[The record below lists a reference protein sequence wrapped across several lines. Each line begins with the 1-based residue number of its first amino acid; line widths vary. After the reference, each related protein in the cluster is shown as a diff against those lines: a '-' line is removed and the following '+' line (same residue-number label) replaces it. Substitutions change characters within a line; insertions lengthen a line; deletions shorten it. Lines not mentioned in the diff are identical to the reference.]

1 MESHDGR
8 KFSREAQAERRR
20 LAVVLTNEH
29 GFSALQVATMLGVN
43 QHTVWRWLR
52 RFEER
57 GDALFTASER
67 RGHAQASMTPQQV
80 AWLVQT
86 VSERDPRAFGAPS
99 PVWTIELMRAA
110 VAQEF
115 STDVAP
121 STLHRHARRGGLRP
135 RSPRKQAT
143 ERDDA
148 EVDRW
153 MKEVWPTVRADAA
166 NGSVVAFLDEAQ
178 VRADSP
184 LGTSWSKKGVRPVV
198 RATGKRP
205 RINIVSAITW
215 DGRLVFQTYN
225 GSFDGA
231 RFIGF
236 LGAMV
241 AWAKCRPLTIVLD
254 GLRVHFAKEVRA
266 AVEANGW
273 KVRMVQLPAY
283 APDLNPDEHVW
294 SYLKG
299 YRMRRNPMEPDERI
313 EDVVRAEMA
322 DIALHPEL
330 VRSFFQH
337 PAVHYLHHDAANAD
351 SCSVS

>member
-1 MESHDGR
+1 MEDRDGR

-20 LAVVLTNEH
+20 LAVMLTQEQ
-29 GFSALQVATMLGVN
+29 GFSARHVATMLGVH

-52 RFEER
+52 RFEEQ
-57 GDALFTASER
+57 GEALFNASDR
-67 RGHAQASMTPQQV
+67 RGHATASMTPEQV
-80 AWLVQT
+80 EWLVRT
-86 VSERDPRAFGAPS
+86 VSERSPRDFGASS

-110 VAQEF
+110 IAQEF
-115 STDVAP
+115 STDIAS
-121 STLHRHARRGGLRP
+121 STLHRHARRGGLRA
-135 RSPRKQAT
+135 RSPRRQAT

-153 MKEVWPTVRADAA
+153 MREVWPTVRRDADA
-166 NGSVVAFLDEAQ
+166 GSVVAFLDEAQ

-184 LGTSWSKKGVRPVV
+184 LGRSWSKRGVRPVV

-215 DGRLVFQTYN
+215 EGRLLFQTYS
-225 GSFDGA
+225 GSFDAG
-231 RFIGF
+231 RFVGF
-236 LGAMV
+236 LGSMRE
-241 AWAKCRPLTIVLD
+241 WADGRPLTIVLD

-266 AVEANGW
+266 AIDASSW
-273 KVRMVQLPAY
+273 SIRLVQLPAY

-299 YRMRRNPMEPDERI
+299 HRMRRNPLEPDERI
-313 EDVVRAEMA
+313 EDVVRAEMS
-322 DIALHPEL
+322 DIARRPDL
-330 VRSFFQH
+330 VRSFFRH
-337 PAVHYLHHDAANAD
+337 PAVHYLHHEAAKAN